1 MKLMP
6 KPSNVVPIHGYD
18 EDEDAG
24 PSTGYWKDDPH
35 AQFLLRQPEIGHH
48 FPVELGNG
56 TRIDAPHLYCRYCG
70 KTLEPHG
77 RITRFERAVLI
88 EVAGNCPDC
97 EDYTVC
103 DARILD
109 TGRLFVLDY
118 QYPGED
124 AYAGRIHAAERA
136 EDQDEG
142 DPPETWVFA
151 GDGADGE
158 MLDGTA
164 AVRMTAAGQDQPPD
178 HKKSW
183 IRRLLKI

>member
-18 EDEDAG
+18 EQEDEG
-24 PSTGYWKDDPH
+24 PSTGYWKEDPH
-35 AQFLLRQPEIGHH
+35 AHFLLRQPTIAHH
-48 FPVELGNG
+48 FPVVLGNG
-56 TRIDAPHLYCRYCG
+56 TRIDPPHLYCRFCG

-88 EVAGNCPDC
+88 EAAGQCPDC

-103 DARILD
+103 DARVLD

-124 AYAGRIHAAERA
+124 AYAGRIHVAERVD
-136 EDQDEG
+136 EEG
-142 DPPETWVFA
+142 DPPESWVFA
-151 GDGADGE
+151 EDDGDGEARE
-158 MLDGTA
+158 CA
-164 AVRMTAAGQDQPPD
+164 AAERMTREQNPPPD
-178 HKKSW
+178 RQKSW
-183 IRRLLKI
+183 LRRLLRI

>member
-1 MKLMP
+1 MGLANLGRPVVSRPGLRRPMRVRCCKQEINMKLMP
-6 KPSNVVPIHGYD
+6 KISNVIPLHGWD

-35 AQFLLRQPEIGHH
+35 AQFLLRQPAIGHH
-48 FPVELGNG
+48 FPIELGNG
-56 TRIDAPHLYCRYCG
+56 TRIDQPHLYCRYCG

-88 EVAGNCPDC
+88 EAAGNCLAC

-124 AYAGRIHAAERA
+124 SYSGKIHPAES
-136 EDQDEG
+136 EEG
-142 DPPETWVFA
+142 DPPETWFF
-151 GDGADGE
+151 GE
-158 MLDGTA
+158 DENSENA
-164 AVRMTAAGQDQPPD
+164 R
-178 HKKSW
+178 
-183 IRRLLKI
+183 

>member
-6 KPSNVVPIHGYD
+6 KISNVIPIHGYD

-35 AQFLLRQPEIGHH
+35 AHFLLRQPMIAHR
-48 FPVELGNG
+48 FPVLLGNG
-56 TRIDAPHLYCRYCG
+56 TRIDQPHLYCRFCG

-77 RITRFERAVLI
+77 RITRFERAALI
-88 EVAGNCPDC
+88 EAAGQCPDC

-109 TGRLFVLDY
+109 TGRLFILDY

-124 AYAGRIHAAERA
+124 AYAGKIHVAERA
-136 EDQDEG
+136 DDDEEG

-151 GDGADGE
+151 EDGATEGEAADGA
-158 MLDGTA
+158 TA
-164 AVRMTAAGQDQPPD
+164 QPRPPAQQRPVQRR
-178 HKKSW
+178 SW
-183 IRRLLKI
+183 VRRLLNL